1 MESFSKGKII
11 FATTKEHKYW
21 KIMIYL
27 SLTLSTMCVSLLI
40 SYEDQLSFSFYS
52 HISSEN
58 LPDDRLDKV

>member
-11 FATTKEHKYW
+11 LATTKEQKYW

-40 SYEDQLSFSFYS
+40 SYED
-52 HISSEN
+52 
-58 LPDDRLDKV
+58 